1 MQGRWLHR
9 YVKIAT
15 GVTIYIYTSWND
27 SHTQVIVLSAHSF
40 SDVVR
45 SIVTLDLFF
54 VFFFIGGMGV
64 LRGALTIYNRGW
76 YNRGWYTEEK
86 QFENL
91 NRKA

>member
-54 VFFFIGGMGV
+54 VFFFYWGDGRAKGSTHY
-64 LRGALTIYNRGW
+64 L
-76 YNRGWYTEEK
+76 
-86 QFENL
+86 
-91 NRKA
+91 

>member
-45 SIVTLDLFF
+45 SIETLDLFF

-64 LRGALTIYNRGW
+64 LREHSLFITGGGITGGGIRKRN
-76 YNRGWYTEEK
+76 
-86 QFENL
+86 NL
-91 NRKA
+91 KT